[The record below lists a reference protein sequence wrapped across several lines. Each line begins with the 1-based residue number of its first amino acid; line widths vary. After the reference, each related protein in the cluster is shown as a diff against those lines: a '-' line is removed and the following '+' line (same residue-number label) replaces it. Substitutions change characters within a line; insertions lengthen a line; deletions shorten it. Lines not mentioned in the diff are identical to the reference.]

1 MKIILAMASAAW
13 HNLCMA
19 NSLIA
24 PTTAES
30 KASAMPLARKL
41 VLASCKLQTLDEN
54 TKDTLTYTGLCCL
67 FPSTALVGELI
78 YN

>member
-1 MKIILAMASAAW
+1 MKKKLARDQAAW
-13 HNLCMA
+13 HNQSMA

-24 PTTAES
+24 PTIAES

-41 VLASCKLQTLDEN
+41 VLASCKLQALDEN

-67 FPSTALVGELI
+67 FPNTALVGELI